1 MRAVDLINKK
11 REGLPMTD
19 DEIRFLVSGFVDG
32 SVPDYQMSAWMMA
45 VCLRGMTHHEIAA
58 LTNAMACSGAM
69 VDLSALSGIKVDK
82 HSTGGVGD
90 TTTLVSAPIAAAC
103 GVTVAKMSGRGLGHT
118 GGTLD
123 KLEAIPGVN
132 IERSVDEMIEIVKKT
147 GLCVIGQSSG
157 LDPADKLMYALRDV
171 TGTVKSIPLIAS
183 SIMSK
188 KIAAGADAI
197 VLDVKTGSGAFME
210 TLERARELAATMV
223 NIGEKLGRRTV
234 ALITDMNCPL
244 GRAVGNGLEVADAV
258 YVLRGEVKRGDPL
271 RDVCVLISAYML
283 MLGGA
288 AKNIGEAKNAAERAI
303 ASGAAL
309 NKLREMVEALG
320 GDGSFIDEPEKLTR
334 VKRIYELKSRAAG
347 HVRSINALDIGVA
360 SAMLGA
366 GRAKKS
372 DKIDPAVG
380 IVLKKRVGE
389 YVGAN
394 EPLALMYVND
404 DTSLEESS
412 ALALKAFEIGEKPTF
427 VPPMVYETVTAENAA
442 CDLESACAPI
452 L

>member
-1 MRAVDLINKK
+1 MRVSDLIQKK
-11 REGLPMTD
+11 RDGGTLTAE
-19 DEIRFLVSGFVDG
+19 EIRYLIEGYTDG
-32 SVPDYQMSAWMMA
+32 SIPDYQMSALTMA
-45 VCLRGMTHHEIAA
+45 IYFRGMTAQETAA
-58 LTNAMACSGAM
+58 LTFAMADSGEQM
-69 VDLSALSGIKVDK
+69 ALPNVGGIFVDK

-90 TTTLVSAPIAAAC
+90 KTTLIVAPIVAAC
-103 GVTVAKMSGRGLGHT
+103 GGKVAKLSGRGLGHT
-118 GGTLD
+118 GGTTD
-123 KLEAIPGVN
+123 KLSAIPGFR
-132 IERSVDEMIEIVKKT
+132 IDLTPDEIAKAVGEC
-147 GLCVIGQSSG
+147 GLCVTGSTG
-157 LDPADKLMYALRDV
+157 ELAPADKKLYALRDV
-171 TGTVKSIPLIAS
+171 TATVDSIPLIAA

-347 HVRSINALDIGVA
+347 HVRSINALDIGIA